1 VALVNGLEMVPDNS
15 VLCIEERNGNIK
27 SIYALY
33 VASERARAGTPVT
46 YLTLQTKE
54 DIIKRMEQLRIPGSD
69 LLRVVEIQPVSAKPE
84 VLTFISNPG
93 TPLIIIDPFSV
104 FFAEESFS
112 DLSILLF
119 SLISTSRKGKTFL
132 LLVDSGVLPERQ
144 ENLVRA
150 MTDGIIEFTIIQEGD
165 KLKHY
170 INIPKMRGEY
180 PRDKMLPFTV
190 NEEGLLID
198 TRERH
203 G

>member
-1 VALVNGLEMVPDNS
+1 MALVNGLEMVPDNS
-15 VLCIEERNGNIK
+15 VLCIEERSGNIK
-27 SIYALY
+27 SIYAIY
-33 VASERARAGTPVT
+33 VASEKARAGTPVT

-54 DIIKRMEQLRIPGSD
+54 DVFTKMEKLRIPGSD
-69 LLRVVEIQPVSAKPE
+69 LLRVVEIQPVNAKHE
-84 VLTFISNPG
+84 VLSFISG
-93 TPLIIIDPFSV
+93 TRTPLIIVDSFSV
-104 FFAEESFS
+104 FFAEDSFS
-112 DLSILLF
+112 DLSTLLF
-119 SLISTSRKGKTFL
+119 SLISASRKGTTFL
-132 LLVDSGVLPERQ
+132 LLVDIGVLPERQ

-150 MTDGIIEFTIIQEGD
+150 MTDGIIEFTVVQEGD